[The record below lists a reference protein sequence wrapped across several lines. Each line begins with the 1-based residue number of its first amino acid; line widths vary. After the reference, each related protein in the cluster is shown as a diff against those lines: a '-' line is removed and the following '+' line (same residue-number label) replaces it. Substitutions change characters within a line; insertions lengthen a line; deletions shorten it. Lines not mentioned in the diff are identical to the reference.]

1 MLSSPSYYASVYSTL
16 YNLLRQHQA
25 SKRHT
30 YSLLELVLRWDA
42 NCCVWPHFVPYC
54 ALFHIPHQQY
64 ISDAMQ
70 TSSSLS
76 THPLINSTSINHSA
90 CIFTIVIGDSFTWRI
105 CSGWRRATLKSIIRV
120 MCVLCS
126 RWRIQ
131 PHRFRDRFSIEMEI
145 LLRVTLQ
152 WITV

>member
-1 MLSSPSYYASVYSTL
+1 MHLFIAHSTTFSANIRPPNGMNTIYL
-16 YNLLRQHQA
+16 FIAEAGTQMRCSLLRVA
-25 SKRHT
+25 AFC
-30 YSLLELVLRWDA
+30 SLLCPLSYTTSTIHKWCDA
-42 NCCVWPHFVPYC
+42 DVIVF
-54 ALFHIPHQQY
+54 I
-64 ISDAMQ
+64 DA
-70 TSSSLS
+70 S
-76 THPLINSTSINHSA
+76 PDNFDESINHSA
-90 CIFTIVIGDSFTWRI
+90 CIFTIVIGDSFTWSI